1 MGMIELQTKEGLEL
15 PEACKGKKGLSFRA
29 FEGRV
34 ALPTPLASGEPL
46 WSAGGFVDL
55 CSQFKSHAWEVRTE
69 NF

>member
-1 MGMIELQTKEGLEL
+1 MIELQTKEGLEL

-34 ALPTPLASGEPL
+34 ALPTLVASGESPR
-46 WSAGGFVDL
+46 SAGGFVDL
-55 CSQFKSHAWEVRTE
+55 CRQLKSHAWEVRTE